1 LQNNALNDIRN
12 FLRLQAK
19 RNKDVWGEYE
29 ELSQA
34 IQQIEEELQVSAMLK
49 H

>member
-1 LQNNALNDIRN
+1 LQNNTLNDIRN

-19 RNKDVWGEYE
+19 RNKDVCGEYE